1 MTNFYAK
8 DKKSAI
14 DAHHHAQVIAHGPI
28 VFQVARL
35 LRDKGILK
43 VIEENRAGITLS
55 GIVEKTKI
63 AEYGVRVLLEA
74 GLGMEMVTVDEGGR
88 YYLAKTGYFILHDPL
103 TNVNMNFVQDICY
116 KGLFHLES
124 N

>member
-14 DAHHHAQVIAHGPI
+14 DAKHLAQVIAHGPI

-43 VIEENRAGITLS
+43 VIEDRKTGINLA
-55 GIVEKTKI
+55 GIVEQTKVP
-63 AEYGVRVLLEA
+63 EYGARV
-74 GLGMEMVTVDEGGR
+74 
-88 YYLAKTGYFILHDPL
+88 
-103 TNVNMNFVQDICY
+103 
-116 KGLFHLES
+116 
-124 N
+124 